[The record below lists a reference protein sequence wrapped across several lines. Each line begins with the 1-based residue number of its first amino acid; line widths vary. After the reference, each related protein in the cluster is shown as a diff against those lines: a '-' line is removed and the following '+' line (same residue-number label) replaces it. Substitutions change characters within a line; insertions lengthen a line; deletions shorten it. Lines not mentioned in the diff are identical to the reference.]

1 MNRFG
6 IFQAVLF
13 FVYLLVQVM
22 LFKNAVFFHTA
33 FCFFYLGYLL
43 RLPVETNHLALMGV
57 GFGMGFLV
65 DLFYD
70 SLGLHTMACVLIMYL
85 RPYWL
90 SVLTPQGGYDS
101 GAIPGV
107 AHFSLQW
114 FFVYAVP
121 LVLLHHSVLFFIEA
135 GGFDYFWLTA
145 GKVGASILYTLLVLV
160 MVEVLFAGRK
170 R

>member
-6 IFQAVLF
+6 IFQGVLF

-43 RLPVETNHLALMGV
+43 RLPVETNHMALMGV
-57 GFGMGFLV
+57 GFVMGFLV

-70 SLGLHTMACVLIMYL
+70 SLGLHTLTCVLIMYL

-101 GAIPGV
+101 GAMPGV
-107 AHFSLQW
+107 AQFSVQW
-114 FFVYAVP
+114 FLVYAVP
-121 LVLLHHSVLFFIEA
+121 LALLHHSVLFFTEA

-145 GKVGASILYTLLVLV
+145 GKITASILYTLLVLV